1 MAASNKKK
9 VENDEEFDFGERF
22 IEEHPTNAAYASIFN
37 QPAYPDERKT
47 EFRVV
52 RREALHDF
60 PNHPFKVKIDDDM
73 NDLRDS
79 IIDNGIL
86 EPLVVTPDGDNKY
99 TILAGHRRCKA
110 CELAKISDV
119 PVIIHYGLT
128 DYQATIIMV
137 DSNKQREN
145 ILPSERAFA
154 YKMKMEAMKR
164 QGKRTDLTLSPEGT
178 KLERTDKLIADNE
191 GVSRNTINR
200 YIRLTN
206 LIPQLLDLVD
216 NDVLKESPSMAMKPA
231 VEISY
236 LTPDEQKYF
245 YDTVK
250 TLNQTPSV
258 EQAKKI
264 KDLSRMGELT
274 QTKVME
280 ILMVRKPNQRET
292 VKVDSEKLS
301 SYFKGSYTPKQY
313 EAKVFEQLDGFSKIQ
328 DAVYKH
334 TRQELGASQ
343 IAVMLDNLL
352 SDYAKKQNK
361 NKENIIR

>member
-110 CELAKISDV
+110 CELAKISEV

-128 DYQATIIMV
+128 NDQATIIMV

-164 QGKRTDLTLSPEGT
+164 QGKQLVEPGSTSSKSRDIVAEQEGISGRQLS
-178 KLERTDKLIADNE
+178 K
-191 GVSRNTINR
+191 
-200 YIRLTN
+200 YIRLTH

-216 NDVLKESPSMAMKPA
+216 NEVLKESPSMAMKPA

-250 TLNQTPSV
+250 TLHQTPSV

-280 ILMVRKPNQRET
+280 ILMERKPNQRET

-328 DAVYKH
+328 DAVYRH
-334 TRQELGASQ
+334 TRQELGANQ

-352 SDYAKKQNK
+352 SDYAKKHNK